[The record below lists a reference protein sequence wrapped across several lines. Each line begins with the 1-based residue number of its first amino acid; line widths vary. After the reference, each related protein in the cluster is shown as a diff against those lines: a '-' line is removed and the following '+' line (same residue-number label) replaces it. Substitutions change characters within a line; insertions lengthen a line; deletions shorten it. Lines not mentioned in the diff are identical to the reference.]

1 MSTQEKENL
10 LPDLPGPFKT
20 ASQPKGYTK
29 PHRHTGMPKPVA
41 TAALQPLV
49 ALQEAAGGTITE
61 ETLAAAGVGDVLPRA

>member
-1 MSTQEKENL
+1 M
-10 LPDLPGPFKT
+10 LPAFAT
-20 ASQPKGYTK
+20 ASQPEGYTN
-29 PHRHTGMPKPVA
+29 PRRHTGMPKAVA